1 MKKLLL
7 LAIVALF
14 INGCRYIDTKEKYVD
29 AHESSKL
36 TIPTGVDEP
45 NSSSTL
51 EIPKIVSEKV
61 VTDDSNRSPP
71 PDMPIRTQQSDS
83 GALRVEN
90 IDGYPV
96 LTVKTDKLYM
106 WEAMTSIKLDNWSI
120 DGADESAC
128 VVTLK
133 YVDQGAKE
141 RDAASFL
148 RKIFTR
154 NKFYTDYSGLYMM
167 TCNQSG
173 SSTIVK
179 FSKQDG
185 TAAKSF
191 LADNVMNHLYGKFE

>member
-7 LAIVALF
+7 LAIMALF
-14 INGCRYIDTKEKYVD
+14 INGCRYIDTKEKYVN
-29 AHESSKL
+29 AHESPKL
-36 TIPTGVDEP
+36 IIPAGVDEP

-51 EIPKIVSEKV
+51 EVPKITAEKII
-61 VTDDSNRSPP
+61 TEEPDRSP

-90 IDGYPV
+90 IGGYPV

-106 WEAMTSIKLDNWSI
+106 WEAMTSIKLANWSL
-120 DGADESAC
+120 DDADESAC
-128 VVTLK
+128 VVILK

-141 RDAASFL
+141 REEAGFL
-148 RKIFTR
+148 RKLFTR
-154 NKFYTDYSGLYMM
+154 DKFYTDYSGLYKV
-167 TCNQSG
+167 TCEQSG
-173 SSTIVK
+173 SSTTAK

-191 LADNVMNHLYGKFE
+191 LADNVMNHLYEKFE